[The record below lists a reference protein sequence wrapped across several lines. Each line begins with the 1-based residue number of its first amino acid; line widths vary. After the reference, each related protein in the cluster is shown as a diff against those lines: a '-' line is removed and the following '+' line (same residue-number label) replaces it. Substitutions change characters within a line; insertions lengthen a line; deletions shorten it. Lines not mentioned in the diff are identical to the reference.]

1 MKNTWLQKTRLWH
14 YLFCLMR
21 QRLCYFAFKLNT
33 IAGSGHRTS
42 TICKETRVSSL
53 QFTQGRQEATKSMP
67 PLKLYMWKLANGLS
81 CCRCH
86 NHQLDRL
93 CISNLSCDY
102 FNQLCL
108 AKEKIAPAVF
118 LPLLSKT
125 SIAYV
130 FFYNQMNLG
139 NFQNRWRCKVLCW
152 KNEPWQ
158 KARKKMKQQ
167 LVLNLKLC
175 TCKSTSTWKQNSE
188 DNKKD

>member
-125 SIAYV
+125 SIAY
-130 FFYNQMNLG
+130 FFSTTRWTWVISRIGEDAKSYAERMNLG
-139 NFQNRWRCKVLCW
+139 KKQ
-152 KNEPWQ
+152 E
-158 KARKKMKQQ
+158 RK
-167 LVLNLKLC
+167 
-175 TCKSTSTWKQNSE
+175 WNS
-188 DNKKD
+188 N